1 MTTAELDRSWQRERA
16 WLGYAGLTPF
26 LLGVVLLAGSRD
38 GNTQALA
45 TDLVRYYAAV
55 IASFL
60 GAVHWGTLAMAAGG
74 ERRARLAW
82 GVTPALVAW
91 VLLVL
96 SPAHA
101 LIGFAALF
109 VVILGIDR
117 WLLPILDECYRR
129 LRLQLTLVVVATLI
143 IAASLAPEA
152 GV

>member
-1 MTTAELDRSWQRERA
+1 VTTTELDQRWQRERA
-16 WLGYAGLTPF
+16 WLGYAGLIPF
-26 LLGVVLLAGSRD
+26 LVGVVLLAGSRD
-38 GNTQALA
+38 ANTQAFA

-60 GAVHWGTLAMAAGG
+60 GAVHWGTLATHAGG
-74 ERRARLAW
+74 DQRARLAW
-82 GVTPALVAW
+82 GVIPALIAW

-96 SPAHA
+96 SPTHA

-117 WLLPILDECYRR
+117 WLLPILDRRYRR
-129 LRLQLTLVVVATLI
+129 LRLQLTLAVVAVLI
-143 IAASLAPEA
+143 IAASLAPGA